1 MLGSVESIYNTIEK
15 LIKYKGGNK
24 ITINRISKNVLV
36 KTWKN
41 EDERL
46 NIKTDLLLKKA
57 QYPTS
62 EFIQAFCDKAIKEL
76 DQDYKEG

>member
-1 MLGSVESIYNTIEK
+1 MVESIYSTIEK
-15 LIKYKGGNK
+15 LIKSKGGNK

-46 NIKTDLLLKKA
+46 SIKTDLLLKKA
-57 QYPTS
+57 QYTTS
-62 EFIQAFCDKAIKEL
+62 EFIQSFCDKAIKEL